1 MGNYPILIRS
11 VDISTRKVLHHFF
24 CVYNT
29 HKKCSSK
36 LALNQLAQSK
46 SIMNYRSGMDKIA
59 GVSYE
64 ARRYVENVELS
75 KYAGSFSRQKFQPL
89 YR

>member
-11 VDISTRKVLHHFF
+11 VDISTRK
-24 CVYNT
+24 
-29 HKKCSSK
+29 
-36 LALNQLAQSK
+36 LAQSK